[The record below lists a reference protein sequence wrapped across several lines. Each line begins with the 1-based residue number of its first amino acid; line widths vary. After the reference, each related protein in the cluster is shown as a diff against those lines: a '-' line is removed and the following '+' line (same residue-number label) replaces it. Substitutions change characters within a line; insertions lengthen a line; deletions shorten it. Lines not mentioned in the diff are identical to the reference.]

1 MKKFE
6 NIQSKFIAGDA
17 AKKLP
22 EILGSVPEKSIII
35 LDPPRTGL
43 DAKAVQAINRSL
55 NIKNL
60 IYISCNPS
68 SWVRDVIRLGKHG
81 FKLRQIQAFNMFNR
95 TGHFEVFSYLER

>member
-1 MKKFE
+1 MKDFT
-6 NIQSKFIAGDA
+6 NVNSKFIAGDA

-22 EILGSVPEKSIII
+22 EILGNVPENSIVIV
-35 LDPPRTGL
+35 DPPRTGL

-68 SWVRDVIRLGKHG
+68 SWVRDVLRLQKHG
-81 FKLRQIQAFNMFNR
+81 FKLKEVQAFNMFNR
-95 TGHFEVFSYLER
+95 TGHFEVFSYLDR